1 MEKMTKR
8 QKMKIKQVE
17 TIFMKKHE
25 KIAENNLDRDG
36 LNQYK
41 HYCIPIFDG
50 KIIVRGFQDLLKGPN
65 F

>member
-25 KIAENNLDRDG
+25 KL
-36 LNQYK
+36 
-41 HYCIPIFDG
+41 P
-50 KIIVRGFQDLLKGPN
+50 KITQIEMD
-65 F
+65 